1 MQDDGTG
8 RRSADREALI
18 RAAIGS
24 WRDSLISLTGAN
36 RLLNFRPSRTG
47 TVGLV
52 RPAAADILA
61 RLRTGGT
68 YTFRS
73 LAPEPGAPGYG
84 GPATGQNGWA
94 HGGPHA
100 VPPPA
105 ADVLDDAGP
114 DDLAAAL
121 RALMRRSNQEYLDR
135 GLRVLYLAFGALTW
149 EDEDR
154 ARYTSPLLL
163 VPARPAT
170 AAPRQPPALE
180 PTGDDPVIN
189 PALRRKLSARG
200 ITLPPADDLAEVPL
214 ERLLATVRDAV
225 GARDGWHVSEGAVLS
240 CFSFAGEAIYRD
252 LLDHEDLAR
261 RTRRWE
267 ALAAGGPAGAD
278 RGLVFDEIPETEID
292 ARAAP
297 ELTPVVLD
305 ADASQ
310 RAAIAAALDGR
321 SFVLDGPP
329 GTGRA
334 ETIANMIGAA
344 LHAGKTVLFVSEKAA
359 ALDVVRDRLAG
370 AAWAPTCFEL
380 HSHQAARKQVAA
392 SLGQALDTVPVAP
405 APMPP
410 ATWTRPAAPWG
421 SSAPTPRP

>member
-8 RRSADREALI
+8 RPSADREALI

-24 WRDSLISLTGAN
+24 WRDSLIGLTRAN

-47 TVGLV
+47 TIGLV

-94 HGGPHA
+94 HGGPPA
-100 VPPPA
+100 IPPPA
-105 ADVLDDAGP
+105 ADILDTDAGP

-149 EDEDR
+149 EDEDQ

-163 VPARPAT
+163 VPARLVA
-170 AAPRQPPALE
+170 AAPRQPPVLE

-200 ITLPPADDLAEVPL
+200 ITLPPADDLAEMPL
-214 ERLLATVRDAV
+214 DGFLATVRDAV
-225 GARDGWHVSEGAVLS
+225 AARDGWRVSEGAVLS
-240 CFSFAGEAIYRD
+240 CFSFAKEAMYRD
-252 LLDHEDLAR
+252 LLDHEDLVTAHPAVG
-261 RTRRWE
+261 
-267 ALAAGGPAGAD
+267 ALAAGGPAGPAAASPST
-278 RGLVFDEIPETEID
+278 RFPSMRST
-292 ARAAP
+292 AAP
-297 ELTPVVLD
+297 PRRSPRWSWTPTRHSGPPSRPRST
-305 ADASQ
+305 A
-310 RAAIAAALDGR
+310 GR
-321 SFVLDGPP
+321 S
-329 GTGRA
+329 
-334 ETIANMIGAA
+334 
-344 LHAGKTVLFVSEKAA
+344 
-359 ALDVVRDRLAG
+359 
-370 AAWAPTCFEL
+370 
-380 HSHQAARKQVAA
+380 
-392 SLGQALDTVPVAP
+392 
-405 APMPP
+405 
-410 ATWTRPAAPWG
+410 
-421 SSAPTPRP
+421 